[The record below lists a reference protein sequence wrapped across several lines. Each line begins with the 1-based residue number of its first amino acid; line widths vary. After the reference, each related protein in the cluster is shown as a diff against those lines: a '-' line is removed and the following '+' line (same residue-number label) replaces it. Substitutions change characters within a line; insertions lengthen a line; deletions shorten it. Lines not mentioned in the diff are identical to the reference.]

1 MTTQSTP
8 FWRLL
13 GLVMLAAGLVAL
25 GGCKTT
31 PPEEGEGEEGEGPT
45 PAVTGPYADLVKL
58 LPGAA
63 DVTNWTP
70 EGEVQVCGPVAD
82 PDTGVV
88 ALESDL
94 GQGASA
100 FRAYEYVASAKRTY
114 VRGQAGE
121 TMTLRVVK
129 MKTPSEAFGIFSVQA
144 DGDQYPMVGLRAR
157 MDRRSLGFVKGSY
170 FIMLEYGGA
179 GDGTSAL
186 MEFGRWVADQIPSP
200 GYGPALLE
208 TFPLGAVQG
217 ERYYLHRFETLA
229 SLPFV
234 PKGDPTTMARMLDLR
249 SDTDVGITGYPTT
262 REGVLNYLFVIKYPT
277 SVDASAAYTAYKG
290 YLDKSATP
298 DERNVAVAPP
308 VGAYLA
314 GTFNAEENS
323 INDRLARLLD
333 SLGG

>member
-1 MTTQSTP
+1 MTMQSTP
-8 FWRLL
+8 FWRRL

-31 PPEEGEGEEGEGPT
+31 PPEEGEPEEGEEPA

-63 DVTNWTP
+63 DMTNWTP
-70 EGEVQVCGPVAD
+70 EGDVQVFAPSAD
-82 PDTGVV
+82 PDTGVA

-94 GQGASA
+94 GQAASA

-114 VRGQAGE
+114 VRGQTGQ
-121 TMTLRVVK
+121 TVTLRVVK
-129 MKTPSEAFGIFSVQA
+129 MKTPSEAFGLFSVRA

-157 MDRRSLGFVKGSY
+157 MDRGSLGFVKGSY
-170 FIMLEYGGA
+170 FVMVEYKGS

-234 PKGDPTTMARMLDLR
+234 PTGDPTTMARMLDLGAE
-249 SDTDVGITGYPTT
+249 TDVAIMGYPTT
-262 REGVLNYLFVIKYPT
+262 REGVTNHLFVIRYPT

-290 YLDKSATP
+290 YLDKSTNPA
-298 DERNVAVAPP
+298 EQNVAVAPP
-308 VGAYLA
+308 VGTYLA

-333 SLGG
+333 NLGG